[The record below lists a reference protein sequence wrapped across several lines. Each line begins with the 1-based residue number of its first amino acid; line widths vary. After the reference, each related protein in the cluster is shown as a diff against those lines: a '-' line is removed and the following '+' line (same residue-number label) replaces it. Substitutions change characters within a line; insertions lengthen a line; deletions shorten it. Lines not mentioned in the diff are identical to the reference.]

1 MDEPIEETYF
11 NWLYSKI
18 ASVAVP
24 TPSLTYYTLI
34 RDLHSTEFVWI
45 VTGDDNRAA
54 DGMEL
59 RREFLHQAYL
69 PQDPAWNNIP
79 CSVLEMLIA
88 FSRRASFQ
96 TDIPERDWFWIFM
109 ENLGLNELNDA
120 MEDVT
125 QITYDIM
132 NDFVWRTYS
141 YDGTGGLF
149 PMHEPLQDQRKLE
162 LWYQFFEWLVDHDM
176 E

>member
-1 MDEPIEETYF
+1 MEEPIEEVYF
-11 NWLYSKI
+11 KWLYSKV

-24 TPSLTYYTLI
+24 TPSLTYYTLL
-34 RDLHSTEFVWI
+34 RDLHCTEFVWL

-59 RREFLHQAYL
+59 RREFLRQAYL
-69 PQDPAWNNIP
+69 EQDPAWMSIP

-96 TDIPERDWFWIFM
+96 TDWPERDWFWIFM
-109 ENLGLNELNDA
+109 HNLDLAELNDA
-120 MEDVT
+120 MDDVT
-125 QITYDIM
+125 QITYEVM
-132 NDFVWRTYS
+132 NQFVWRTYL

-149 PMHEPLQDQRKLE
+149 PMREPLQDQRKLE
-162 LWYQFFEWLVDHDM
+162 LWYQFFEWLVDQ
-176 E
+176 EIE